1 MSEKSIQQLF
11 DLSGK
16 VAIVTGAAMGIG
28 KAIADRLSE
37 AGASIMITDINIEAA
52 QKTVKELKAMG
63 RKVEALQADAS
74 QVASASQAVKATLDA
89 FGGLDIL
96 VNNAGVFPFS
106 PMLSTTEALWDK
118 VLDINLKGLFFFTQA
133 AAKVMVEKGR
143 GGKIVNIASID
154 GLHPTGNLVHYDASK
169 GGVVMAT
176 RSMAV
181 ELGPHQIQVNAVAPG
196 GIDTPGASASSATM
210 IQAAGLTPEQLKAMG
225 DAFIQRI
232 PLRRQGLPDDI
243 ARVALFLASPAA
255 DYITGETIVV
265 DGGYLL
271 S

>member
-1 MSEKSIQQLF
+1 
-11 DLSGK
+11 
-16 VAIVTGAAMGIG
+16 
-28 KAIADRLSE
+28 
-37 AGASIMITDINIEAA
+37 
-52 QKTVKELKAMG
+52 
-63 RKVEALQADAS
+63 
-74 QVASASQAVKATLDA
+74 
-89 FGGLDIL
+89 
-96 VNNAGVFPFS
+96 
-106 PMLSTTEALWDK
+106 
-118 VLDINLKGLFFFTQA
+118 
-133 AAKVMVEKGR
+133 MVEKGK

-176 RSMAV
+176 RSIAL
-181 ELGPHQIQVNAVAPG
+181 ELGPHQIQVNAIAPG

-210 IQAAGLTPEQLKAMG
+210 IQAAGLTSEQLKAMG

-232 PLRRQGLPDDI
+232 PLRRQGVPDDI
-243 ARVALFLASPAA
+243 ARLALFLASPAA